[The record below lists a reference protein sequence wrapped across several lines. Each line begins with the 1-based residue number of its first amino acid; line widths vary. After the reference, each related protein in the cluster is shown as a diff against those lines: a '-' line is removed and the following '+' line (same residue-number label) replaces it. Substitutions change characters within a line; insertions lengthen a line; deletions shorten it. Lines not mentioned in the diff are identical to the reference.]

1 MFAAVSSVAGRT
13 TTEVIEQA
21 KIVPVCRTLQRRIGE
36 NHGVGE
42 EGQLD
47 VKYGTR
53 AIGSSG
59 GRGTSH
65 VARGIAERP
74 NALITA
80 TPLY

>member
-47 VKYGTR
+47 VKYVLERSDHREDEEPVTWHVELR
-53 AIGSSG
+53 SG
-59 GRGTSH
+59 RMH
-65 VARGIAERP
+65 
-74 NALITA
+74 
-80 TPLY
+80 